1 MNSHLFQIK
10 STGSL
15 PPWDTV
21 DVEIDTQDGQ
31 RFTSQSFFGQ
41 GRCLLLLATSAL
53 REKDIA
59 QITLKVHSHE
69 QKE

>member
-1 MNSHLFQIK
+1 MLDI
-10 STGSL
+10 TGSL

-21 DVEIDTQDGQ
+21 DVEIETQDGQ
-31 RFTSQSFFGQ
+31 RFTNQGCLNQ

-59 QITLKVHSHE
+59 QIALKAHPQE
-69 QKE
+69 RRE